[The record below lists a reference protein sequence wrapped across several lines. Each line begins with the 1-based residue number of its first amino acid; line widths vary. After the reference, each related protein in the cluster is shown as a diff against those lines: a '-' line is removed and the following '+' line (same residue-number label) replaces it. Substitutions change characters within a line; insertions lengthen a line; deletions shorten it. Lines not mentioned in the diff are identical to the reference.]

1 MEREGLQQDGGLYL
15 QGGFWRLHLQDSAI
29 DPNRPESQWRRPLW
43 IGPATGPERLTKE
56 QAQQIAWENFLSRPA
71 RDTQPPEAAM
81 TIGDFVENVFVP
93 EHVATKGLA
102 GRTHY
107 QAILKHVLAPEEVNR
122 VFRVDTEKSPAKLK
136 AVPNWPYLGRVR
148 LCDARPDDIQ
158 RLMSA
163 ALERGY
169 STQTVTHIR
178 NVVLAVFSHA
188 RKKQWFLGDNPARLV
203 ALPGMTRKEGPALT
217 LAQAKEVLG
226 VMRHPEKEMTLIAI
240 FTNMNMAEICG
251 LQWKHVNLTESWFNA
266 GDAPVPPR
274 TIAVR
279 KQWFL
284 GELGSVRGGR
294 NIDVPIPEPLLPIL
308 LGLSRR
314 PKCTGP
320 DDFVLVSRAGTPV
333 NANCVAARRLKPIGK
348 ELKIPNLSWNVFR
361 RTRSALA
368 HELGMQAIG
377 DRVATGG

>member
-1 MEREGLQQDGGLYL
+1 
-15 QGGFWRLHLQDSAI
+15 
-29 DPNRPESQWRRPLW
+29 
-43 IGPATGPERLTKE
+43 
-56 QAQQIAWENFLSRPA
+56 
-71 RDTQPPEAAM
+71 
-81 TIGDFVENVFVP
+81 
-93 EHVATKGLA
+93 
-102 GRTHY
+102 
-107 QAILKHVLAPEEVNR
+107 
-122 VFRVDTEKSPAKLK
+122 
-136 AVPNWPYLGRVR
+136 
-148 LCDARPDDIQ
+148 
-158 RLMSA
+158 
-163 ALERGY
+163 
-169 STQTVTHIR
+169 
-178 NVVLAVFSHA
+178 
-188 RKKQWFLGDNPARLV
+188 
-203 ALPGMTRKEGPALT
+203 
-217 LAQAKEVLG
+217 
-226 VMRHPEKEMTLIAI
+226 
-240 FTNMNMAEICG
+240 MNMAEICG